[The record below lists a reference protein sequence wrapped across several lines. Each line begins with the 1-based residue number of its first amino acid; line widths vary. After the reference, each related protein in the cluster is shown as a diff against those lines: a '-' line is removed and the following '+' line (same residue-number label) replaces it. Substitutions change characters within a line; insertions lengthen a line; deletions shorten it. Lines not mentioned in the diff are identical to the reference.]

1 VTADTGFFF
10 FELFPAGL
18 RDFFAEETD
27 FLDFADFETLDFELV
42 PLLLRLLDGSAPRG
56 APKPRKRI
64 AAKAAAEI
72 PNRLCTDGIIRTGPG
87 AVNPKSSWGSI
98 IYAASA

>member
-1 VTADTGFFF
+1 VTADTALF
-10 FELFPAGL
+10 FERFAAGF

-27 FLDFADFETLDFELV
+27 FFDLDDLETLEFELV
-42 PLLLRLLDGSAPRG
+42 WLVVWLLDGSAPRG
-56 APKPRKRI
+56 APEPRRRS

-98 IYAASA
+98 IYAESA